1 MFRQLFVILVS
12 CLFSFSA
19 YCQEN
24 ECSISI
30 IPRDTALFSTD
41 PIQITLSTDDSADYY
56 TWYCN
61 GQIIDSC
68 SPTITL
74 TLQPGDTNQYVVK
87 AGFIGDTNYIPNPYF
102 DDGFTGF
109 SVDSSLSISDTLL
122 YNSGHYNIG
131 VSTSD
136 FVSDICHTTFANNV
150 VTSISNGTN
159 ALMVAPHDKA
169 HQQDTITIYKTKFQ
183 VSPQKDY
190 VFYYSDR
197 NPVHNC
203 YQQGWASTLKRLYIN
218 SQIYEENMLAAH
230 FDNGEVDYWYWSCDY
245 FLYQTFL
252 QGGNNF
258 HHSRTER
265 FYVPNDTIE
274 IELKAIQASTG
285 GFSNA
290 FYILDSLE
298 VKEICYA
305 YDTINISVI
314 NEFTPF
320 DTLVDISAC
329 EEDFPL
335 YFRDNAIH
343 NGGVHIFS
351 YKDSIN
357 FIDTIFS
364 VNVVTHPSYSDTIHA
379 QILKGKTY
387 LENNFSEKETG
398 IYTQTLTAIEGC
410 DSVIVLDLRVINLR
424 FPTVVTANGDGINDV
439 FEIKDLL
446 EQECYTHTHLVI
458 YNRSGKKIY
467 DKMNIKD
474 FEDFFSPHKVNAPS
488 GTYFYRFT
496 ATNGKDT
503 MDFTSSFEVIR

>member
-24 ECSISI
+24 GCSINI
-30 IPRDTALFSTD
+30 IPRDTAIFSTD

-74 TLQPGDTNQYVVK
+74 TMQPGDTNQYVVK

-136 FVSDICHTTFANNV
+136 FVSDICHTVSSNNV
-150 VTSISNGTN
+150 VTSVSNGTN
-159 ALMVAPHDKA
+159 ALMIAPHSKGSI
-169 HQQDTITIYKTKFQ
+169 QDTITIYKTKFA
-183 VSPQKDY
+183 VEPQNDY
-190 VFYYSDR
+190 VFYYSYMSLVR
-197 NPVHNC
+197 NC
-203 YQQGWASTLKRLYIN
+203 YQTGWTSTMKRFYIN
-218 SQIYEENMLAAH
+218 DSIYNENIKYAYIN
-230 FDNGEVDYWYWSCDY
+230 NGEVDYWYWPCDY
-245 FLYQTFL
+245 ISQAMLYEAGKQFI
-252 QGGNNF
+252 
-258 HHSRTER
+258 HSRTER
-265 FYVPNDTIE
+265 FFVPNDTIE
-274 IELKAIQASTG
+274 MDFKTLQGITQ
-285 GFSNA
+285 GFSKA
-290 FYILDSLE
+290 FYVLDSFE
-298 VKEICYA
+298 VRKICYA
-305 YDTINISVI
+305 FDTVRIGVTNHLTIYDTVVN
-314 NEFTPF
+314 
-320 DTLVDISAC
+320 LSAC

-335 YFRDNAIH
+335 YFRDNAI
-343 NGGVHIFS
+343 NDGGVHIFS

-387 LENNFSEKETG
+387 SENNFSEKETG
-398 IYTQTLTAIEGC
+398 IYTQTLTTIEGC

-446 EQECYTHTHLVI
+446 EQNYYTHTHLVI